1 MRRVPSSPR
10 TERFDNQRAELMRL
24 TALYRDAVLRGKF
37 RVSGGDAV
45 DSLRRLVGPDCAY
58 HLYRRIP
65 VRQG

>member
-1 MRRVPSSPR
+1 
-10 TERFDNQRAELMRL
+10 MRL